1 MLLVLYLLCVAQAAY
16 FSETTTPQGE
26 ATRRFARF
34 INTRPKYFIVFYQ
47 DRLGT
52 DTREALKTE
61 VVCVCFAQST
71 HNFCRQTHTNHR
83 TESLVL

>member
-1 MLLVLYLLCVAQAAY
+1 MGRYVLTHLLCGAQAAY
-16 FSETTTPQGE
+16 SSETTTPQGE

-61 VVCVCFAQST
+61 VVCFAQST